1 MPWLQHDERLL
12 EHALTLAR
20 NAAAFASPNPTVGCV
35 LAMATGEILSE
46 GAHFYDERDHAEVA
60 ALKSAAALGR
70 SVHGATAY
78 VTLEPCTTHGRTGPC
93 AEALIAAGIGRCVIA
108 TADPNPLVHLRGV
121 GRLRNAGITVDFPPP
136 GSPLVAQARRLND
149 AFAFSI
155 TDGRPFIT
163 LKAALSV
170 DGMLAPPPQNRSG
183 TTPHWLT
190 GEAAR
195 LDVQRLRHE
204 SDCIL
209 TGIGTLLADNPT
221 LTDRTG
227 FPRRRPLLRV
237 VLDSHLRTP
246 LNSELAQTAD
256 GDVLL
261 VCHNNAPNN
270 GSKLEALGCEILRLP
285 GEAHKL
291 DLHLL
296 LAELHRRGINSV
308 LAESG
313 SGLNVSLLRA
323 DLVDR
328 LVFYYADTELGTGA
342 IPFAAHGPSPFM
354 LQEKLTGMT
363 RTAFPHGSSEDIRIT
378 GYLHDPWTGL

>member
-1 MPWLQHDERLL
+1 MPWLQHDEPLL

-20 NAAAFASPNPTVGCV
+20 KAAAFASPNPTVGCV
-35 LAMATGEILSE
+35 IATASGEILGE
-46 GAHFYDERDHAEVA
+46 GAHFYDQRDHAEIVA
-60 ALKSAAALGR
+60 LHAAEANGR
-70 SVHGATAY
+70 SAQGATAY

-93 AEALIAAGIGRCVIA
+93 TDALIHAGIARCVIA

-121 GRLRNAGITVDFPPP
+121 SRLRQAGIETEFPPE
-136 GSPLVAQARRLND
+136 GSALITEARRLND

-155 TDGRPFIT
+155 TDGRPFVT

-170 DGMLAPPPQNRSG
+170 DGMLAPPPQNRSS
-183 TTPHWLT
+183 TAPHWLT

-246 LNSELAQTAD
+246 LNSELAQTAND
-256 GDVLL
+256 DVLL

-270 GSKLEALGCEILRLP
+270 GAKLEALGCEILRLP
-285 GEAHKL
+285 GDAHKL
-291 DLHLL
+291 NLHLL
-296 LAELHRRGINSV
+296 FAELHRRGITSV

-313 SGLNVSLLRA
+313 SGLNVSLLRG
-323 DLVDR
+323 DFVDR

-342 IPFAAHGPSPFM
+342 IPFASHGPSPFL
-354 LQEKLTGMT
+354 LQEKITGMT
-363 RTAFPHGSSEDIRIT
+363 RTAFPHGVSEDIRIT
-378 GYLHDPWTGL
+378 GYLHDPWVF